1 MGFVEQASAPKR
13 QRSCIGC
20 AQKNPKQQLYRI
32 VRTPEGRIAFDKT
45 GRLAG
50 RGAYVCS
57 LECFDKAVKQG
68 RLARSLKCSIEA
80 DSYQNVRD
88 ELSAHLAESSP
99 EE

>member
-13 QRSCIGC
+13 QRSCICC
-20 AQKNPKQQLYRI
+20 AQKSPKQQLYRI
-32 VRTPEGRIAFDKT
+32 VRTPEGRITFDKT

-57 LECFDKAVKQG
+57 LECFEKAVKQG

>member
-32 VRTPEGRIAFDKT
+32 VRTPEGRIA
-45 GRLAG
+45 
-50 RGAYVCS
+50 YVCS
-57 LECFDKAVKQG
+57 LECFEKTVKQG